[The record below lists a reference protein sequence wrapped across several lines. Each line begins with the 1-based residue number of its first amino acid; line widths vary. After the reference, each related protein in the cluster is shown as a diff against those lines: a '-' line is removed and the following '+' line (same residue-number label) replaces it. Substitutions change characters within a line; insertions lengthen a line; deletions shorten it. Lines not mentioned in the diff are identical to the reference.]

1 MSKLAKALTAAAGN
15 AGGESVYVED
25 VFSTYVYQGSNA
37 ARTIDNGIALSDE
50 GGLVWLKQRGA
61 VDSHILFDTVN
72 GPQKS
77 LSSNSTAAGAD
88 YSSYF
93 SFPSAGTEG
102 WNLSG
107 AVANGTGTTWA
118 SWTFRKQAGFFDV
131 VTYTGDGSTSSKT
144 ISHSLGST
152 PGHIILKKTSASQD
166 WYNMAKDGSNYKAM
180 SLNDNGASFG
190 TTAQSNVADST
201 TFDVGYLQGWGGFG
215 NDSGATYVAYL
226 FAHDDQSFGDNSDEA
241 IIKCGSYTGNGNTDG
256 PTVTLGFEPQWI
268 MIKGTGGGDW
278 TIFDNMR
285 GLAVGGNDARLWA
298 NLSSAEN
305 NGYPYIDLQPTGFKL
320 QGSTGGA
327 ANANGSNYIYIAIR
341 RPMKTPESGTEV
353 FKPVARTGTGAEADV
368 SAGFAADLSWSSERG
383 TVYSGARL
391 FFDKL
396 RGAKNRLDASQ
407 TSSEVSGGTSAD
419 MLTAFTNDGVTL
431 GSDSNW
437 YINKSGNPYVHWL
450 FKRATGF
457 FDVVAYTGTGNAFD
471 LNHNLGVAPELAIIK
486 ERNAVEF
493 WIVGSKS
500 FSGASDGL
508 YLNSNAAKQAIG
520 SAWTGGFPTAA
531 TSSSLAISI
540 SGAINT
546 STNTYIAY
554 LFATLAG
561 ISKVGSYTGTGS
573 NVDVNC
579 GFSAGARF
587 ILIKRTDSSGD
598 WYVWDSARGI
608 VAGNDPYLLLNS
620 TAAEVTSTD
629 YIDPLSSGFTVTS
642 SAPAGLNASGGTYIF
657 LAIAQVTYGIQS
669 TFKR

>member
-1 MSKLAKALTAAAGN
+1 MSKKLIQAAAG

-25 VFSTYVYQGSNA
+25 VFSTYLYEGTGSALDITNN
-37 ARTIDNGIALSDE
+37 IDLSGE
-50 GGLVWLKQRGA
+50 GGAVWIKNRTNA
-61 VDSHILFDTVN
+61 SNHALFDTER
-72 GPQKS
+72 GAEKLLFPDD
-77 LSSNSTAAGAD
+77 TAAEQDRTADNDSLGAFNSD
-88 YSSYF
+88 GFSLQASS
-93 SFPSAGTEG
+93 GNRTNE
-102 WNLSG
+102 SG
-107 AVANGTGTTWA
+107 SDLV

-152 PGHIILKKTSASQD
+152 PGHIILKKTSASQA

-180 SLNDNGASFG
+180 SLNDSGASFG

-226 FAHDDQSFGDNSDEA
+226 FAHDDQSFGDNADES
-241 IIKCGSYTGNGNTDG
+241 IIKCGSYTGNGSTQEIN
-256 PTVTLGFEPQWI
+256 LGFEPQWI
-268 MIKGTGGGDW
+268 MFKKTTDAASW
-278 TIFDNMR
+278 AIFDVMR
-285 GLAVGGNDARLWA
+285 GMVVGGNDNRL
-298 NLSSAEN
+298 NAEFSGAEYTATN
-305 NGYPYIDLQPTGFKL
+305 YVHPTPTGVQL
-320 QGSTGGA
+320 ESSTSIINTSGA
-327 ANANGSNYIYIAIR
+327 NYIYIAIR

-396 RGAKNRLDASQ
+396 RGAKNRLDAAQ

-457 FDVVAYTGTGNAFD
+457 FDVVAYTGTGATGQVES
-471 LNHNLGVAPELAIIK
+471 HNLGTVPEMIIVKNRGSSWQWAVYHKDLGEHDSGSYIASKNLTLNTTDAETTNSVFSQHSDQTASVFTLGYTNSAITY
-486 ERNAVEF
+486 A
-493 WIVGSKS
+493 
-500 FSGASDGL
+500 SG
-508 YLNSNAAKQAIG
+508 NN
-520 SAWTGGFPTAA
+520 
-531 TSSSLAISI
+531 
-540 SGAINT
+540 
-546 STNTYIAY
+546 YIAY

-561 ISKVGSYTGTGS
+561 VSKVGSYTGTGTT
-573 NVDVNC
+573 NNIDC

-587 ILIKRTDSSGD
+587 VMIKSTSAGD
-598 WYVWDSARGI
+598 WQIFDTARGI
-608 VAGNDPYLLLNS
+608 VSGNDPRLLVRANQAED
-620 TAAEVTSTD
+620 TATD
-629 YIDPLSSGFTVTS
+629 YLDYYASGFSLTS
-642 SAPAGLNASGGTYIF
+642 NTNVNNNSSNYIF
-657 LAIAQVTYGIQS
+657 LAIA
-669 TFKR
+669 